1 MLSKAK
7 GRIKEKGI
15 VSFIEQFVFIYLYF
29 GEIGC
34 VTSPNSTV
42 CSVLTLTLTLT
53 QTSSSLTSYEN
64 KSRCFSKSFT
74 ILARERKN
82 PFFLLLLEREG
93 RSRRRE
99 RGYLP
104 HVLLGRDINFAA
116 DSPGLINKFWLPFF
130 FNRNE
135 TDSTRFF
142 LTVCSF
148 QDPFGWVLEFELY

>member
-53 QTSSSLTSYEN
+53 QTSSSLTSYVN

-82 PFFLLLLEREG
+82 PFFYYYWKGRAVVVG
-93 RSRRRE
+93 GKGDTCHIATRSTRSR
-99 RGYLP
+99 
-104 HVLLGRDINFAA
+104 H
-116 DSPGLINKFWLPFF
+116 KFCCRQPWF
-130 FNRNE
+130 
-135 TDSTRFF
+135 
-142 LTVCSF
+142 
-148 QDPFGWVLEFELY
+148 YK